1 VKKTPDGRKIR
12 RVSSAPGAKQKSK
25 MKRTILKN
33 SMLVGA
39 LLGVMV
45 ASQAQGGTYR
55 YQTSGDYFLSTNTTP
70 GQGWQIPAGGV
81 PGAADIAR
89 FNWGNNTVT
98 LAGVAPN
105 INRFEMGVDESGG
118 LVVNSGGSLTL
129 TNDGRIGNNVNG
141 GGAGSCSGFLTINAG
156 GAVTN
161 LGPQLRLGVSSSF
174 VMGNLK
180 GFITLNGGT
189 LQDNGHLWVGAA
201 SNSIGTITI
210 TNGGVLNV
218 GGNLGLGTVNAS
230 APSGGKGFI
239 YVREGGLLNLKQISA
254 ANSIQLNSV
263 LDVSGSGVVIIT
275 NNVATAITNYVIA
288 GRITA
293 YGGLG
298 TVGIDYGT
306 SNALQTTIFA
316 IAPVAPP
323 PTNCVWNPA
332 LNNPTATQG
341 FWNVS
346 SNWNVGQVP
355 FSGTTVKFNV
365 TNALDCWV
373 TNAAVADAVVM
384 GDANGPGGTLIIT
397 NGGSLTTS
405 QGSQAWSAIGYGSNA
420 VLVVESGATANFAN
434 QLWVGFKTNATG
446 TLIMNGGTVTVGGAL
461 GLAFGGGGNSGTG
474 TALIR
479 GGQLNLAQ
487 APLFETISY
496 PGNLGSGLLDV
507 TSNGVVVING
517 NQLVTVN
524 TEISAGLITNS
535 TGAGLMVDY
544 NNVNVGKTTI
554 YAVGNSAIT
563 LAQTTWNPVNNNPSD
578 PDGLW
583 NVSTNWDGGLVP
595 NSGTKVNFNLDGQ
608 LPCTVTNAVV
618 AGRIVMGDSSGPGGT
633 LIVTNGATLT
643 VGSTS
648 WSAIAYSSNA
658 VMRVESGCSASFGFQ
673 LWIGF
678 NPGADGTLIING
690 GTVNVAD
697 MIGLGWSGGK
707 GTVQVNNG
715 TLNLAQWNASQS
727 ISGASVL
734 DVTGTGKVVITGNQT
749 LSVSNYIVAGKIT
762 GSPGVYYS
770 YNGITGKTTIS
781 TTVATP
787 PPPQMVTGVTVSGAT
802 ASLTYQTTAGH
813 SYVIQ
818 QTPSLSPA
826 SWVNVPGSAVTNATG
841 AAVTFPCPM
850 PVGTN
855 SLFYRTVSY

>member
-1 VKKTPDGRKIR
+1 MKKITP
-12 RVSSAPGAKQKSK
+12 
-25 MKRTILKN
+25 KN
-33 SMLVGA
+33 SILVCA

-45 ASQAQGGTYR
+45 ASQAQGATLR
-55 YQTSGDYFLSTNTTP
+55 YQQSGDYFLVGNP
-70 GQGWQIPAGGV
+70 GWQAGGGGAGGV
-81 PGAADIAR
+81 PGVADIER

-105 INRFEMGVDESGG
+105 ITRFEMGVDESGG

-129 TNDGRIGNNVNG
+129 TGDGRIGNNVNMS
-141 GGAGSCSGFLTINAG
+141 GAGLASGFLTINAG

-161 LGPQLRLGVSSSF
+161 LGSQLRLGVNSSL

-201 SNSIGTITI
+201 SNSIGTIYI

-218 GGNLGLGTVNAS
+218 GGNFALGSVNAS
-230 APSGGKGFI
+230 TPSGGRGFV
-239 YVREGGLLNLKQISA
+239 YVGEGGLLNLKQISSDT
-254 ANSIQLNSV
+254 NSIWPNSV
-263 LDVSGSGVVIIT
+263 LDISGSGLVIIT
-275 NNVATAITNYVIA
+275 NNYLTQVSWYTNN

-316 IAPVAPP
+316 IAPAVPP
-323 PTNCVWNPA
+323 PTNCVWDPA

-346 SNWNVGQVP
+346 SNWNVGQSP
-355 FSGTTVKFNV
+355 FSVTKVVFNV
-365 TNALDCWV
+365 TNAMPCWV
-373 TNAAVADAVVM
+373 TNAALAAAVVI
-384 GDANGPGGTLIIT
+384 GDNGPGGTLIIT
-397 NGGSLTTS
+397 NGGSLTVNQSS
-405 QGSQAWSAIGYGSNA
+405 QPWSAIGYSSNA
-420 VLVVESGATANFAN
+420 VLVVESGASINFAN
-434 QLWVGFKTNATG
+434 QLWVGFTTNATG
-446 TLIMNGGTVTVGGAL
+446 TLIMNGGTATVGGPFGL
-461 GLAFGGGGNSGTG
+461 GYNAGGDAGTG
-474 TALIR
+474 IALIH
-479 GGQLNLAQ
+479 GGQLNLAS
-487 APLFETISY
+487 APQFQSIAL

-507 TSNGVVVING
+507 ASNGVVVING

-524 TEISAGLITNS
+524 YEIGVGLITNS
-535 TGAGLMVDY
+535 TGAGLVVDY

-554 YAVGNSAIT
+554 YAADNSAIM

-595 NSGTKVNFNLDGQ
+595 NSGTKVNFILDGQ
-608 LPCTVTNAVV
+608 LPCTVTNAAV
-618 AGRIVMGDSSGPGGT
+618 AGRIVMGSSTGPGGT
-633 LIVTNGATLT
+633 LIITNGASLT
-643 VGSTS
+643 VGATD

-658 VMRVESGCSASFGFQ
+658 LMVVETGGSASFAYQ

-678 NPGADGTLIING
+678 NPGADGTLTMNG
-690 GTVNVAD
+690 GTVSVAN
-697 MIGLGWSGGK
+697 MFGLGWSGGK
-707 GTVQVNNG
+707 GTANIHGG
-715 TLNLAQWNASQS
+715 TLNLTQWNPTQS

-734 DVTGTGKVVITGNQT
+734 DVAGTGTVVINGDQT

-762 GSPGVYYS
+762 GSPSVYYS

-781 TTVATP
+781 TNLVTP
-787 PPPQMVTGVTVSGAT
+787 PPSQLVTDVTVSGST
-802 ASLTYQTTAGH
+802 ASITYQTTAGH
-813 SYVIQ
+813 SYIIQ

-841 AAVTFPCPM
+841 ASVTFPCPI
-850 PVGTN
+850 PAGTN
-855 SLFYRTVSY
+855 SMFYRTLSY